1 MGKISLQ
8 HRLEYWGYLLIE
20 KAICSLPDAVLPY
33 IGRFLAFLAFYVVK
47 IRRQV
52 TLDNLRIAFPEQSH
66 QWYKKTAFKTYCH
79 FAQLILEFMKMNVW
93 SPEKIR
99 HKVQILNGQE
109 LLKNFKNGKRVIL
122 ISGHFGNWEMGIGLF
137 HTFGEKTAVIQ
148 QRQNNLLVNE
158 RMKKLREKWGMKII
172 YPRGAVRNCEQALS
186 EGYNV
191 GLLGDQDAGDRGVYV
206 PFFGKMSS
214 SHVGA
219 AVLHLR
225 TGAPMFFIACP
236 RVDRQKIIL
245 ECHRLPDYAGEEITE
260 DKIKKIIACYFTY
273 LENSI
278 RQFPE
283 QYFWM
288 HRRWKSTINSTS
300 S

>member
-1 MGKISLQ
+1 
-8 HRLEYWGYLLIE
+8 
-20 KAICSLPDAVLPY
+20 
-33 IGRFLAFLAFYVVK
+33 
-47 IRRQV
+47 
-52 TLDNLRIAFPEQSH
+52 
-66 QWYKKTAFKTYCH
+66 
-79 FAQLILEFMKMNVW
+79 
-93 SPEKIR
+93 
-99 HKVQILNGQE
+99 
-109 LLKNFKNGKRVIL
+109 
-122 ISGHFGNWEMGIGLF
+122 MGIGLF

-288 HRRWKSTINSTS
+288 HRRWKSTINSNS